1 MDYKIDVED
10 KVFDVQVEALGGR
23 LYRVSLADRD
33 HRVDVLEVSEN
44 LYSMICDGRSYE
56 VDIVEEGDTY
66 EIFIKGKSY
75 LAEILRPEKK
85 LPLPTEKRETTPS
98 LEERVVTTP
107 MSSKVIKVLVAAGET
122 VEVDQVLLIVEAMK
136 MEMPITSPIQGKVQD
151 VLVKEGQILEEGERL
166 VTLRPLQ
173 KD

>member
-1 MDYKIDVED
+1 MNYKIDVED
-10 KVFDVQVEALGGR
+10 TVFDVQVEALGGR

-56 VDIVEEGDTY
+56 VDIVEEGNTY

-75 LAEILRPEKK
+75 MAEVLRPEKK
-85 LPLPTEKRETTPS
+85 LPLTTQEKETTPS
-98 LEERVVTTP
+98 LEERTVTTP
-107 MSSKVIKVLVAAGET
+107 MSSKVIKVLIAAGDT
-122 VEVDQVLLIVEAMK
+122 VEIDQVLLIVEAMK

-151 VLVKEGQILEEGERL
+151 VLVKEGQILEQGEKL

>member
-1 MDYKIDVED
+1 MDYKINLED
-10 KVFDVQVEALGGR
+10 TILDVQVEPLGGR

-56 VDIVEEGDTY
+56 VDIMEKGDTY

-75 LAEILRPEKK
+75 LAEVLRPEKK
-85 LPLPTEKRETTPS
+85 LPLPTAEGETTPS
-98 LEERVVTTP
+98 LEERTVTTP
-107 MSSKVIKVLVAAGET
+107 MSSKVIKVLTAAGET
-122 VEVDQVLLIVEAMK
+122 VEIDQVLLIVEAMK

-151 VLVKEGQILEEGERL
+151 VLVKEGQILEEGDRL
-166 VTLRPLQ
+166 VTLRPLL

>member
-1 MDYKIDVED
+1 MDYNIDVED

-75 LAEILRPEKK
+75 MAEVLRPEKK
-85 LPLPTEKRETTPS
+85 LPLPTEERETTPS
-98 LEERVVTTP
+98 LEERTVTTP
-107 MSSKVIKVLVAAGET
+107 MSSKVIKVLIAPGET
-122 VEVDQVLLIVEAMK
+122 VEIDQVLLIVEAMK
-136 MEMPITSPIQGKVQD
+136 MEMPNTSPIQGKVQD
-151 VLVKEGQILEEGERL
+151 VLVKEGQILEEGDRL
-166 VTLRPLQ
+166 VTLRPLL

>member
-10 KVFDVQVEALGGR
+10 TVFDVQVEALGGR

-56 VDIVEEGDTY
+56 VDIVEEGNTY

-75 LAEILRPEKK
+75 LAEVLRPEKK
-85 LPLPTEKRETTPS
+85 LPLPTQERETTPS
-98 LEERVVTTP
+98 LEERTVTTP
-107 MSSKVIKVLVAAGET
+107 MSSKVIKVLIALGET
-122 VEVDQVLLIVEAMK
+122 VEIDQVLLIVEAMK

-173 KD
+173 KE

>member
-1 MDYKIDVED
+1 MDYKINVEETI
-10 KVFDVQVEALGGR
+10 FGVQVEPLGGR
-23 LYRVSLADRD
+23 LYRVSLTDRD
-33 HRVDVLEVSEN
+33 YRVDILEVSEN

-56 VDIVEEGDTY
+56 VDIMEEGDTY

-75 LAEILRPEKK
+75 LAEVLRPEKR
-85 LPLPTEKRETTPS
+85 LPLPPKEREATPF
-98 LEERVVTTP
+98 LDERAVTTP

-122 VEVDQVLLIVEAMK
+122 VEIDQVLLIVEAMK

-151 VLVKEGQILEEGERL
+151 VLVKEGQILEQGERL

>member
-10 KVFDVQVEALGGR
+10 TVFDVQVEALGGR

-56 VDIVEEGDTY
+56 VDIVEEGNTY

-75 LAEILRPEKK
+75 MAEVLRPDKK
-85 LPLPTEKRETTPS
+85 LPLTPQEKETTPS
-98 LEERVVTTP
+98 LEERTVTTP
-107 MSSKVIKVLVAAGET
+107 MSSKVIKVLIAAGET
-122 VEVDQVLLIVEAMK
+122 VEIDQVLLIVEAMK
-136 MEMPITSPIQGKVQD
+136 MEMPITSPIQGKVQE
-151 VLVKEGQILEEGERL
+151 VLVKEGQILEQGEKL